1 MRAKELREEARNCL
15 QGKWGKAIVISL
27 IYTAI
32 TFVIV
37 LLANYISSIFN
48 IATLIIAPPLTY
60 GLAYSY
66 YHLKNGEEVSYAD
79 LLKVGFANFGR
90 SWAITWEI
98 FKKCWW
104 CILLAIIP
112 VIIMFVLIGSLI
124 FGASTSILVK
134 TYNSSYYYDTS
145 SSYTD
150 YLDNYYKYDYNYNY
164 NYDYDYDYDDYLDD
178 YYNSYNY
185 GKYSNSLNENTFLD
199 GMSTIA
205 VIGIFVM
212 LILYIVIAILT
223 TIRMLL
229 YTLSFYIA
237 VAKDGISPKDA
248 VQESARLMKGNRGKY
263 FCLILSFFGW
273 ALLLG
278 LITGIINLL
287 RIEILTEI
295 SSQIGAIILA
305 PYIAFSV
312 IAFYQN
318 LDRNNNIGMQNSKK
332 YCTNCGQ
339 ENKIDAMF
347 CTNCGNKF

>member
-124 FGASTSILVK
+124 FGASTSILGK

-164 NYDYDYDYDDYLDD
+164 NYDYDYDDYLDD

-185 GKYSNSLNENTFLD
+185 GKYSNSLNENTFLA
-199 GMSTIA
+199 GMSTITL
-205 VIGIFVM
+205 IGIFVM
-212 LILYIVIAILT
+212 FILYIVIAILT

-278 LITGIINLL
+278 LIAGIINLL

-295 SSQIGAIILA
+295 SSQIGAIILT